1 MTEPYLPYQPH
12 ALDNMNTTLE
22 AGNQTVLRQ
31 APITTNEY
39 LMSAIDHIDQAH
51 PELTDATASP
61 IAASIPSLGFG
72 SSLSTA
78 QLQGPARRVQGAGLR
93 CHWPSNSPG
102 IEMRVENQGEL
113 TADPVRR
120 QMPREPRW
128 FSAYVVEPEGGRPGA
143 LHGLGCQPDNLPKIS
158 MTQTFSWQ
166 SPRVRK

>member
-78 QLQGPARRVQGAGLR
+78 QLQEPARRVQGAGLR

-113 TADPVRR
+113 TADPGRR
-120 QMPREPRW
+120 QMPQEPRW
-128 FSAYVVEPEGGRPGA
+128 ELFQLTWWSLRVAGQARCMGSAVS
-143 LHGLGCQPDNLPKIS
+143 L
-158 MTQTFSWQ
+158 TTFQKSA
-166 SPRVRK
+166 